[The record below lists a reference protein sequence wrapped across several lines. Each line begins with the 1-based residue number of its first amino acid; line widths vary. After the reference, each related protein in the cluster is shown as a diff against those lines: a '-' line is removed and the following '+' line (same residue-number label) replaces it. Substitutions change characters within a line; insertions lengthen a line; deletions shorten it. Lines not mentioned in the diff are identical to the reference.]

1 MELNLFRKR
10 IASLEHLSYI
20 LRPHCRLCSSACPQ
34 RSRKMNSSR
43 PFVCAPLQI
52 LPGYVSSWWLY
63 QLWRWISVRHSEY
76 QELMYFGIAT
86 GYSIVSSSRFS
97 CISWSSVT
105 GYTNTGRRRAMK
117 NNIRVERAR
126 LRISQQEL
134 ADAIGVTRQ
143 TIYAIENDKFI
154 PSTELALRM
163 SAYFGKTVNDL
174 FSL

>member
-1 MELNLFRKR
+1 M
-10 IASLEHLSYI
+10 
-20 LRPHCRLCSSACPQ
+20 
-34 RSRKMNSSR
+34 
-43 PFVCAPLQI
+43 
-52 LPGYVSSWWLY
+52 
-63 QLWRWISVRHSEY
+63 ISFSP
-76 QELMYFGIAT
+76 
-86 GYSIVSSSRFS
+86 SSSTS
-97 CISWSSVT
+97 PSSDSVS
-105 GYTNTGRRRAMK
+105 TNTARRPAMK

-154 PSTELALRM
+154 PSTELALKM